1 MKSSESKVGKRH
13 SNLNGFNRE
22 IHAFI
27 IYILRKNAN
36 ELHPLSPNEIL
47 QNCDE
52 CLHIMQTFP
61 KPASHILHFSLQ
73 QEIS

>member
-1 MKSSESKVGKRH
+1 MKFSESKVGKRH

-47 QNCDE
+47 QQITE
-52 CLHIMQTFP
+52 ET
-61 KPASHILHFSLQ
+61 SS
-73 QEIS
+73 